1 MIFSEWC
8 EGKTRN
14 DKNKKK
20 ANNVERLD
28 DEKSRMSQ
36 KEGDFDVRESKE
48 EQEKSKSLLWLRFM
62 SLEY

>member
-62 SLEY
+62 ILEY